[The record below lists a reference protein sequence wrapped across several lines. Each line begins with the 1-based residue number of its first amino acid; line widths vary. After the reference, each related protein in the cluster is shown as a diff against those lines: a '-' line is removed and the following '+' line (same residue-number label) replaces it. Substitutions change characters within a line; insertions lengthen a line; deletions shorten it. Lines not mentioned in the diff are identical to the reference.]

1 MILSVTLQ
9 FWPLRVACLGTF
21 CIIIHFMPFPQE
33 NYVCV
38 FLGSTE
44 LTFQSAFREI
54 DLSGPFGIL
63 PYAIEVAIS
72 KGKHKAKNL

>member
-1 MILSVTLQ
+1 
-9 FWPLRVACLGTF
+9 
-21 CIIIHFMPFPQE
+21 MPFPQE

-63 PYAIEVAIS
+63 PYAVEVAIS